1 MTSTRYR
8 VWMYSRPAMCRTY
21 YHGKVD
27 VIADDEEQA
36 TEPIRSPSRRGTVED
51 SVDAVDDNETVDEP
65 GEETEAD
72 DLEPITETD

>member
-8 VWMYSRPAMCRTY
+8 VWMYSRPAMCRTH

-36 TEPIRSPSRRGTVED
+36 IER
-51 SVDAVDDNETVDEP
+51 AK
-65 GEETEAD
+65 TEAAQVHD
-72 DLEPITETD
+72 HRDWVIVRIEIRDR

>member
-36 TEPIRSPSRRGTVED
+36 IER
-51 SVDAVDDNETVDEP
+51 AK
-65 GEETEAD
+65 TEAAQVHD
-72 DLEPITETD
+72 HRDWVIVRIEIRDR

>member
-8 VWMYSRPAMCRTY
+8 VWMYSRPAMCRTH

-36 TEPIRSPSRRGTVED
+36 IERANRQAAQVHGHRDWVIERVEIRDR
-51 SVDAVDDNETVDEP
+51 
-65 GEETEAD
+65 
-72 DLEPITETD
+72 

>member
-8 VWMYSRPAMCRTY
+8 VWMYSRPAMCRTH

-36 TEPIRSPSRRGTVED
+36 IERAKTKAARVHGHRDWVIERVEIRDR
-51 SVDAVDDNETVDEP
+51 
-65 GEETEAD
+65 
-72 DLEPITETD
+72 

>member
-1 MTSTRYR
+1 MTNTRYR

-36 TEPIRSPSRRGTVED
+36 IER
-51 SVDAVDDNETVDEP
+51 AK
-65 GEETEAD
+65 TEAARVHD
-72 DLEPITETD
+72 HRDWVIERVEIRDR